1 MVLAVVFTRF
11 NLLVDHDAMMQA
23 RKHICHAQS
32 SPVLA
37 VQKHSLR
44 GCALR
49 TEPSSQAQEHRSEA
63 PVTVCK
69 MKTRKVRRDWFSSF
83 ATESAN
89 SGSATTI
96 VVCGNSMC
104 AAEKVCEMKLAM

>member
-1 MVLAVVFTRF
+1 
-11 NLLVDHDAMMQA
+11 MMQV
-23 RKHICHAQS
+23 RKHACSAQS

-49 TEPSSQAQEHRSEA
+49 TEPSSHAQEHRSEA

-69 MKTRKVRRDWFSSF
+69 MKTRKVC
-83 ATESAN
+83 
-89 SGSATTI
+89 TT
-96 VVCGNSMC
+96 G
-104 AAEKVCEMKLAM
+104 LLLDP

>member
-1 MVLAVVFTRF
+1 MLLAVVLTRF
-11 NLLVDHDAMMQA
+11 PPIVNVSVIMQA
-23 RKHICHAQS
+23 RKNACSAQS

-49 TEPSSQAQEHRSEA
+49 TEPSSHVQEHRSEA

-69 MKTRKVRRDWFSSF
+69 MKTRKVCD
-83 ATESAN
+83 
-89 SGSATTI
+89 SGLTCKA
-96 VVCGNSMC
+96 
-104 AAEKVCEMKLAM
+104 